1 MKNFFLLVL
10 ALALIPSSIS
20 AQEITE
26 IADAVKDIT
35 IVDILKK
42 GGYVMGA
49 LVILSIFTLILVLL
63 YFLTLRRS
71 TIVTNKF
78 MNASEAMIRK
88 RDYLGLIAYCHRR
101 GEAVSRVT
109 QKTLDFLTKNPSAS
123 QPEIRE
129 VAESE
134 GNRQAGILT
143 QRISYLADIGGIAP
157 MVGLLGT
164 VIGMI
169 KSFMEIAN
177 GNIEGAK
184 QLELAQGVW
193 EALITTAAGLVISI
207 IAMTFYSYFRGRVQ
221 RHTAEL
227 EAASTHILALVGSQL
242 PQNHGT
248 VSMATSQPLQDDYP
262 MGDAR

>member
-1 MKNFFLLVL
+1 MKTTFLLTL
-10 ALALIPSSIS
+10 ILALIPSVAS
-20 AQEITE
+20 AQEVTE
-26 IADAVKDIT
+26 MTKDIT
-35 IVDILKK
+35 LVEILKK
-42 GGYVMGA
+42 GGWVMGA
-49 LVILSIFTLILVLL
+49 LVVLSIFTAILILL

-71 TIVTNKF
+71 SVVSNRF

-88 RDYLGLIAYCHRR
+88 RDYLGLVGYCHGRR
-101 GEAVSRVT
+101 EAVAR
-109 QKTLDFLTKNPSAS
+109 LTKNPNAS
-123 QPEIRE
+123 HPEIRE
-129 VAESE
+129 VAEAE

-193 EALITTAAGLVISI
+193 EALITTAGGLVISI

-221 RHTAEL
+221 NHTAEL
-227 EAASTHILALVGSQL
+227 EAAGTHILALIGSQI
-242 PQNHGT
+242 QQGQAG
-248 VSMATSQPLQDDYP
+248 STSQPLRDDFT
-262 MGDAR
+262 MRDL

>member
-1 MKNFFLLVL
+1 MKICFLLAL
-10 ALALIPSSIS
+10 ILALIPSIAS
-20 AQEITE
+20 AQEV
-26 IADAVKDIT
+26 ADVVKDIT
-35 IVDILKK
+35 LVDILKK
-42 GGYVMGA
+42 GGWVMGA
-49 LVILSIFTLILVLL
+49 LVVLSVFTLILVLL

-71 TIVTNKF
+71 TVVTNKF
-78 MNASEAMIRK
+78 MNAAEAMIRK

-101 GEAVSRVT
+101 GESVARVT
-109 QKTLDFLTKNPSAS
+109 QKTLDFLTKNPNAS

-129 VAESE
+129 VAEAE

-193 EALITTAAGLVISI
+193 EALITTAGGLVISI
-207 IAMTFYSYFRGRVQ
+207 VAMTFYSFFRGRVQ

-242 PQNHGT
+242 HQTHGHGG
-248 VSMATSQPLQDDYP
+248 MNQPLRDDYP
-262 MGDAR
+262 MRDL

>member
-1 MKNFFLLVL
+1 MKTCFL
-10 ALALIPSSIS
+10 LALILALTPSLAS
-20 AQEITE
+20 AQEV
-26 IADAVKDIT
+26 ADVAKDIT
-35 IVDILKK
+35 LVDILKK
-42 GGYVMGA
+42 GGWVMSA
-49 LVILSIFTLILVLL
+49 LVVLSVFTLILVLL

-71 TIVTNKF
+71 TVVTNKF
-78 MNASEAMIRK
+78 MNAAEAMIRK

-101 GEAVSRVT
+101 SESVARVT
-109 QKTLDFLTKNPSAS
+109 QKTLDFLTKNPNAS

-177 GNIEGAK
+177 GNIEGTQ

-207 IAMTFYSYFRGRVQ
+207 VAMTFYSFFRGRVQ
-221 RHTAEL
+221 SHTAEL

-242 PQNHGT
+242 QQSQAAQGT
-248 VSMATSQPLQDDYP
+248 MSQPLRDDYP
-262 MGDAR
+262 MRDTL